1 MDEPQDETRR
11 AGRGLLSIAGA
22 KVYFILAGF
31 IVQFSLP
38 RLFGSPE
45 VFGFFSVAMSGI
57 SIVNNVLIAATIQSV
72 SKFVSEDETRAPAML
87 RQGLTL
93 QAVLGVA
100 IVGAIAL
107 GAETIAAF
115 MLDRSLAP
123 LLRIASIVTLSYAV
137 YAALVGHL
145 NGMRSFGRQAR
156 YDVTFTTLRTVG
168 ILGGAWL
175 GFGAIGAM
183 GGFAAAAAMIAALS
197 LFGVG
202 VGERGARAPVG
213 VWVAFMAPIWAY
225 QGCLNGVLQVDL
237 WVLKKTIAELA
248 TAGGGGLAAAA
259 AEADRYAGFY
269 RGAQTFAFVPYQLVL
284 ATTFIVFPTV
294 SRATALG
301 DEEAATR
308 AVRGSLRFSTLAL
321 LAMAAPIA
329 GAGEALL
336 RFAYG
341 AEYVAGAPALRVLAF
356 GLVAFTLFVVSATA
370 MGGSG
375 RPLVSAGV
383 AALGLVVVVVA
394 CRALLARVG
403 LGEHALEAVAAGTSL
418 GMLVAM
424 IAAAVAVRV
433 RFGTFVPAAT
443 ALRGALASVAGFAAA
458 RYGLPTGV
466 PIAFL
471 FAPALGFFAFVAV
484 LLVTREIGRDEL
496 ELVRRVFGRRT
507 AALGQPASRA

>member
-1 MDEPQDETRR
+1 MDEPQDDARR
-11 AGRGLLSIAGA
+11 AGRGLISIAGA
-22 KVYFILAGF
+22 KVYFIVAGF

-57 SIVNNVLIAATIQSV
+57 SIINNVLIAATIQSV
-72 SKFVSEDETRAPAML
+72 SKFVSEDEARAPATL

-93 QAVLGVA
+93 QAMLGLAVVSA
-100 IVGAIAL
+100 IGI
-107 GAETIAAF
+107 GAETLGAF

-123 LLRIASIVTLSYAV
+123 LLRVASIVTLSYAI
-137 YAALVGHL
+137 YAAIIGHL
-145 NGMRSFGRQAR
+145 NGMRSFVRQAR
-156 YDVTFTTLRTVG
+156 YDATFTTLRTFG
-168 ILGGAWL
+168 LLIGAGL
-175 GFGAIGAM
+175 GFGAMGAM
-183 GGFAAAAAMIAALS
+183 SGFAAAAATITVLS
-197 LFGVG
+197 LVGVG
-202 VGERGARAPVG
+202 VGERGARAPAG
-213 VWVAFMAPIWAY
+213 VWLAFMAPIWAY

-248 TAGGGGLAAAA
+248 TAGGAGLVGAADQ
-259 AEADRYAGFY
+259 ADRYAGFY

-301 DEEAATR
+301 DERAATQ

-329 GAGEALL
+329 GAGEPLL

-375 RPLVSAGV
+375 RPAVSAGV

-394 CRALLARVG
+394 CRGLLVRIG
-403 LGEHALEAVAAGTSL
+403 LGEHALEAAAAGTSL

-424 IAAAVAVRV
+424 VAAGLAVWK
-433 RFGTFVPAAT
+433 RFGTFVPGPTAAR
-443 ALRGALASVAGFAAA
+443 AVIASIAGFFVA
-458 RYGLPTGV
+458 RYGIPPGTPLG
-466 PIAFL
+466 FL
-471 FAPALGFFAFVAV
+471 LAPAAGFTAFVAV
-484 LLVTREIGRDEL
+484 LLVTREIGAGEL
-496 ELVRRVFGRRT
+496 ELVRGILGRRT
-507 AALGQPASRA
+507 AQPESRV